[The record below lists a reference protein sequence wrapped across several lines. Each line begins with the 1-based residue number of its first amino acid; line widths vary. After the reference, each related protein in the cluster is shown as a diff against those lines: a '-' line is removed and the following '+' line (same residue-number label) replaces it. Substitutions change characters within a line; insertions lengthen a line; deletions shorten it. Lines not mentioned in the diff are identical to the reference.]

1 MCLSV
6 RLSVCICVWASLFG
20 LFSAT
25 LAVAAG
31 KGGRGSVNCETT
43 EIESELLS
51 CAHDEL
57 KRTESALE
65 AMTRRIMRSI
75 PVSVQPALDNAQA
88 AWKRYRDAECAWNAL
103 DPHTG
108 KTDELMRLTCLNDLA
123 STRIEELDAS
133 LGGN

>member
-1 MCLSV
+1 MFLSV
-6 RLSVCICVWASLFG
+6 RLSVCLCVCAFLVWS
-20 LFSAT
+20 SSVT
-25 LAVAAG
+25 LAAAAG
-31 KGGRGSVNCETT
+31 KGGGGSVNCETT
-43 EIESELLS
+43 ELEAELLS
-51 CAHDEL
+51 CARDEL

-75 PVSVQPALDNAQA
+75 PIPVQPALDNVQA